1 LQTVSID
8 KRRKNHLAA
17 NTYKRIFIVV
27 MDSVGIGEAPD
38 AERFGD
44 KGSDTLGH
52 IAERMNGL
60 NMPYM
65 GKLGLSNIREL
76 KGIEK
81 AEKPLAFYTKMM
93 EASNGKDTMTGH
105 WEIMG
110 LNIQTPFRVF
120 PEGFPD
126 ELVFELEKRTGR
138 KIIGNKPASGT
149 EILDELGEEHMK
161 TGALIVY
168 TSADSVLQIAAHED
182 IIPIEEQY
190 KICKIARELT
200 LDEKYMVGRVIAR
213 PFLGEPGNFKRTA
226 NRHDYAL
233 KPFDRTVMSELKDAG
248 LDVIAIGKISDIYDG
263 EGVTKSLRTVSNMD
277 GMDKLVET
285 LDMDFTGISFLN
297 LVDFDALYG
306 HRRDPEGY
314 GKALEEYDARLPEVF
329 AKMKEDDLLMIT
341 ADHGNDPVAP
351 GTDHTRE
358 YVPLLVYSKSMT
370 EGKEIPLRETFAD
383 LGATV
388 AENFSVKMPKYG
400 KSFLNELK

>member
-1 LQTVSID
+1 MS
-8 KRRKNHLAA
+8 AY
-17 NTYKRIFIVV
+17 TYKRVFLIV

-38 AERFGD
+38 ADKFGD
-44 KGSDTLGH
+44 KGADTIGH
-52 IAERMNGL
+52 IAEKMNGL
-60 NMPYM
+60 KMPNM
-65 GKLGLSNIREL
+65 GILGLSNIREI

-81 AEKPLAFYTKMM
+81 ADNPKAFYTKMQ

-120 PEGFPD
+120 PDGFPD
-126 ELVFELEKRTGR
+126 ELISELEARTGR

-149 EILDELGEEHMK
+149 EILVELGEEHMR

-213 PFLGEPGNFKRTA
+213 PFVGEPGNFQRTS

-233 KPFDRTVMSELKDAG
+233 KPFDRTVMNEMADGG
-248 LDVIAIGKISDIYDG
+248 LDVVAIGKISDIYDG
-263 EGVTKSLRTVSNMD
+263 EGITEAIRTTSNMD
-277 GMDKLVET
+277 GMDKLIQTFDKE
-285 LDMDFTGISFLN
+285 FTGLSFVN
-297 LVDFDALYG
+297 LVDFDALFG

-314 GKALEEYDARLPEVF
+314 GKALEEFDERLPEVF
-329 AKMKEDDLLMIT
+329 EKMQDGDLLIIT
-341 ADHGNDPVAP
+341 ADHGNDPVHH

-358 YVPLLVYSKSMT
+358 YVPLLVYSKDME
-370 EGKEIPLRETFAD
+370 EGKELPVSETFAD
-383 LGATV
+383 IGATI
-388 AENFSVKMPKYG
+388 ADNFNVKMPAYG
-400 KSFLNELK
+400 KSFLNQLK

>member
-1 LQTVSID
+1 MSEY
-8 KRRKNHLAA
+8 
-17 NTYKRIFIVV
+17 TYKRVFLIV

-44 KGSDTLGH
+44 KGADTLGH

-60 NMPYM
+60 NMPNM
-65 GKLGLSNIREL
+65 GKLGLSNIREI

-81 AEKPLAFYTKMM
+81 ADKPMAFYTKMQ

-120 PEGFPD
+120 PDGFPH
-126 ELVFELEKRTGR
+126 ELISELETRTGR
-138 KIIGNKPASGT
+138 KVIGNKPASGT
-149 EILDELGEEHMK
+149 AILDELGEEHIK

-213 PFLGEPGNFKRTA
+213 PFIGEPGSFQRTS

-233 KPFDRTVMSELKDAG
+233 KPFDRTVMNEMADAG

-263 EGVTKSLRTVSNMD
+263 EGITKAIRTISNMD
-277 GMDKLVET
+277 GMDKLIQTFDKE
-285 LDMDFTGISFLN
+285 FTGLSFVN
-297 LVDFDALYG
+297 LVDFDALFG

-314 GKALEEYDARLPEVF
+314 GKALEEFDARLPEVF
-329 AKMKEDDLLMIT
+329 SKMQDGDLLVIT
-341 ADHGNDPVAP
+341 ADHGNDPVHH

-358 YVPLLVYSKSMT
+358 YVPLLVYTKDMGK
-370 EGKEIPLRETFAD
+370 GKELPVSETFAD
-383 LGATV
+383 IGATI
-388 AENFSVKMPKYG
+388 AENFKVKMPAYG
-400 KSFLNELK
+400 KSFLNQLK

>member
-1 LQTVSID
+1 MAST
-8 KRRKNHLAA
+8 
-17 NTYKRIFIVV
+17 TYKRIFLIV

-38 AERFGD
+38 ADKFGD
-44 KGSDTLGH
+44 KGADTLGH
-52 IAERMNGL
+52 IAEKMNGL
-60 NMPYM
+60 KMPNM

-81 AEKPLAFYTKMM
+81 AEKPLAYYTKMM

-120 PEGFPD
+120 PNGFPE
-126 ELVFELEKRTGR
+126 ELVSELEKRTGR
-138 KIIGNKPASGT
+138 KVIGNKPASGT
-149 EILDELGEEHMK
+149 AIIDELGEEHMK

-168 TSADSVLQIAAHED
+168 TSADSVLQIAAHEE
-182 IIPIEEQY
+182 IVPLEELYQ
-190 KICKIARELT
+190 ICKIARELT

-213 PFLGEPGNFKRTA
+213 PFVGEPGNFKRTP

-233 KPFDRTVMSELKDAG
+233 KPFDRTVMNELKDAG
-248 LDVIAIGKISDIYDG
+248 FDVIAIGKISDIYDG

-277 GMDKLVET
+277 GMDKLLET
-285 LDMDFTGISFLN
+285 FDMDFTGISFLN
-297 LVDFDALYG
+297 LVDFDAIYG

-314 GKALEEYDARLPEVF
+314 GKALEEFDARLPEVF
-329 AKMKEDDLLMIT
+329 AKMKEDDLLIIT

-358 YVPLLVYSKSMT
+358 YVPLLVYSKQMV
-370 EGKEIPLRETFAD
+370 EGKELPFRETFAD
-383 LGATV
+383 VGATI
-388 AENFSVKMPKYG
+388 AENFNIQLPNYG
-400 KSFLNELK
+400 KSFLSELNS

>member
-1 LQTVSID
+1 M
-8 KRRKNHLAA
+8 AA
-17 NTYKRIFIVV
+17 NTYKRIFIIV

-38 AERFGD
+38 AEKFGD
-44 KGSDTLGH
+44 KGADTFGH
-52 IAERMNGL
+52 IAEKMNGL
-60 NMPYM
+60 NMPNM
-65 GKLGLSNIREL
+65 GKLGLSNIREI
-76 KGIEK
+76 KGIDK
-81 AEKPLAFYTKMM
+81 AEKPLAYYTKMM

-120 PEGFPD
+120 PDGFPD
-126 ELVFELEKRTGR
+126 ELLSELEKRTGR

-168 TSADSVLQIAAHED
+168 TSADSVLQIAAHEE

-213 PFLGEPGNFKRTA
+213 PFLGEPGNFKRTS

-248 LDVIAIGKISDIYDG
+248 YDVIAIGKISDIYDG
-263 EGVTKSLRTVSNMD
+263 EGVTQSLRTVSNMD

-329 AKMKEDDLLMIT
+329 AKLKEDDLLMIT

-358 YVPLLVYSKSMT
+358 YVPLLVYSKGMQ
-370 EGKEIPLRETFAD
+370 EGKELPIRETFAD

-388 AENFSVKMPKYG
+388 ADNFNVKIPNFG
-400 KSFLNELK
+400 KSFLNEMK

>member
-1 LQTVSID
+1 MTT
-8 KRRKNHLAA
+8 
-17 NTYKRIFIVV
+17 NTYKRIFIIV

-38 AERFGD
+38 AEKFGD
-44 KGSDTLGH
+44 KGADTFGH
-52 IAERMNGL
+52 IAEKMNGL
-60 NMPYM
+60 NMPNM
-65 GKLGLSNIREL
+65 GKLGLSNIREI
-76 KGIEK
+76 KGINK
-81 AEKPLAFYTKMM
+81 AEKPLAFYTKMQ

-120 PEGFPD
+120 PEGFPE
-126 ELVFELEKRTGR
+126 ELVTELEKRTGR

-168 TSADSVLQIAAHED
+168 TSADSVLQIAAHEE
-182 IIPIEEQY
+182 IVPLEELY
-190 KICKIARELT
+190 NICKISRELT

-213 PFLGEPGNFKRTA
+213 PFLGEPGNFKRTP

-248 LDVIAIGKISDIYDG
+248 YDVIAIGKISDIYDG

-285 LDMDFTGISFLN
+285 LDMDFNGISFLN

-329 AKMKEDDLLMIT
+329 EKMKDDDLLIIT

-358 YVPLLVYSKSMT
+358 YVPLLIYSKRKDS
-370 EGKEIPLRETFAD
+370 GKELPLRETFAD
-383 LGATV
+383 VGATV
-388 AENFSVKMPKYG
+388 ADNFSVKMPKYG